1 MHKAVNKILGIVIR
15 LLTIVTL
22 LALAFVIYFI
32 VHEALPLFQETSVGE
47 FLFGQRW
54 MPVDYTGETSF
65 GIFNFI
71 VATLYVSFVAMV
83 LAILIGI
90 GAAIYLSCVASERAR
105 SLLYPFIDLLAGIPS
120 VIYGFIGLVILV
132 KAFIRAGHPSGTS
145 VLTAGIL
152 LAVMILPFLVSSISD
167 TMLKLSRR
175 YLPVSQA
182 LGIDKWYTVAHVI
195 LPLSVRSIWTG
206 YCNNFMFLWSQCKH
220 QVGADGAVSFRAR
233 ERNIFCTEQHIPQC
247 GRAVLFLAAFPFSAA
262 SFHHFRNFAQIGD
275 GERLNVIF
283 ALNGAIQQV
292 N

>member
-195 LPLSVRSIWTG
+195 LPLSVRSILLS
-206 YCNNFMFLWSQCKH
+206 MIL
-220 QVGADGAVSFRAR
+220 A
-233 ERNIFCTEQHIPQC
+233 I
-247 GRAVLFLAAFPFSAA
+247 GRAMGETMAVMMVTMRLSRVFHFSLFM
-262 SFHHFRNFAQIGD
+262 AQ
-275 GERLNVIF
+275 
-283 ALNGAIQQV
+283 NG
-292 N
+292 

>member
-22 LALAFVIYFI
+22 LALAFLIYFI

-90 GAAIYLSCVASERAR
+90 GAAIYLSFVASERAR

-195 LPLSVRSIWTG
+195 LPLSVRSILLS
-206 YCNNFMFLWSQCKH
+206 MIL
-220 QVGADGAVSFRAR
+220 A
-233 ERNIFCTEQHIPQC
+233 I
-247 GRAVLFLAAFPFSAA
+247 GRAMGETMAVMMVMGNANLFPSLLGKAESIASLIALEMGTAVAGSPHYHALYAAGLVLMLLLFII
-262 SFHHFRNFAQIGD
+262 NFGIG
-275 GERLNVIF
+275 RLRKR
-283 ALNGAIQQV
+283 LLR
-292 N
+292 

>member
-1 MHKAVNKILGIVIR
+1 MIQ

-32 VHEALPLFQETSVGE
+32 VHEALPLFQETSVGG

-195 LPLSVRSIWTG
+195 LPLSVRSILLS
-206 YCNNFMFLWSQCKH
+206 MIL
-220 QVGADGAVSFRAR
+220 A
-233 ERNIFCTEQHIPQC
+233 I
-247 GRAVLFLAAFPFSAA
+247 GRAMGETMAVMMVMGNANLFPSLLGKAESIASLIALEMGTAVAGSPHYHALYAAGLVLMLLLFII
-262 SFHHFRNFAQIGD
+262 NFGIG
-275 GERLNVIF
+275 RLRKR
-283 ALNGAIQQV
+283 LLR
-292 N
+292 